1 VIVKSA
7 GLKPIFATVEQTAHY
22 AVFSD
27 VIDAGRIAE
36 FVDLRLLSYAEN
48 PLSDDTRLR
57 DEIRKSEAQ
66 GKSTDHSM
74 RQIMRCQLF

>member
-36 FVDLRLLSYAEN
+36 FVDLRLLSYAEE
-48 PLSDDTRLR
+48 RG
-57 DEIRKSEAQ
+57 EI
-66 GKSTDHSM
+66 
-74 RQIMRCQLF
+74 